1 MENSE
6 LGRLLGALVSPGKTF
21 RSIAER
27 PTWVAALLL
36 LMVLA
41 GAVGVLVNQRMDP
54 DEMRKSI
61 AERMEKAQGG
71 KASEADVDRAME
83 MSQKFSSITRFL
95 IPAVSGLFYL
105 LVAGL
110 FLMAFR
116 FFGGSELSFKTS
128 FSTAL
133 HAFMPGAVAAV
144 LALPVILSRERIS
157 MQEAQGG
164 NLLASN
170 LGAFAP
176 EDASPVVKALLGS
189 ADFFSLWTIVLLILG
204 YRLTAK
210 VSTATAATVVL
221 VLWAVAVAAKVGLAA
236 AFGG

>member
-6 LGRLLGALVSPGKTF
+6 IGRLLGALVSPGKTF

-36 LMVLA
+36 LLVLTA
-41 GAVGVLVNQRMDP
+41 AVSVLVQERIDP
-54 DEMRKSI
+54 DDMRKAF
-61 AERMEKAQGG
+61 AERIEKSQGG
-71 KASEADVDRAME
+71 KASDADVDRAVGMAR
-83 MSQKFSSITRFL
+83 KVSSVTRWFV
-95 IPAVSGLFYL
+95 PVFAAVFYL
-105 LVAGL
+105 IVAGL
-110 FLMAFR
+110 FLAAFR

-133 HAFMPGAVAAV
+133 HAFMPGAVAAL

-164 NLLASN
+164 SLLASN

-189 ADFFSLWTIVLLILG
+189 VDFFSIWTVCLLILG

-221 VLWAVAVAAKVGLAA
+221 LLWAVAVAAKVGLAA